1 MERVGAIVVAAGA
14 GKRMAGTDKIF
25 MPLAGKPLLAHTLGA
40 FQSCTAVDDI
50 VLVLPE
56 DRLNDGRRL
65 IADHNLSKVKD
76 VCPGGGRRQDSVEA
90 GLKRLSGYDWVM
102 IHDGA
107 RPCVSQRII
116 EDALQAASDSGAAVP
131 AIPVSDTV
139 KTVSE
144 DLYVENTPSRERL
157 WSVQTPQAF
166 RSDIINEAYSKVQ
179 GDVTDDATLVENLG
193 YRVRVFPGSRAN
205 IKVTTPDDLPVA
217 ESILKYKE
225 R

>member
-1 MERVGAIVVAAGA
+1 
-14 GKRMAGTDKIF
+14 
-25 MPLAGKPLLAHTLGA
+25 
-40 FQSCTAVDDI
+40 
-50 VLVLPE
+50 
-56 DRLNDGRRL
+56 
-65 IADHNLSKVKD
+65 
-76 VCPGGGRRQDSVEA
+76 
-90 GLKRLSGYDWVM
+90 M